1 MAGSRE
7 VGQHACVPTK
17 PPPPQAALKV
27 LVVAAGAEAED
38 VGGALSTSTF
48 PVAVTSVSDIAD
60 AVPSAAWHDAVI
72 LAHESPTAAS
82 ALRGMLD
89 AKGLQVPLV
98 MVLPESAAS
107 AKAEALASCDA
118 VIVRDAA
125 GGWRDDLLPT
135 VAQIARRAEHRAARE
150 QAEAELRRQQEMFHG
165 FMRSSP
171 AVAYMKDAS
180 GRYEWVNPAFEKL
193 FGLTTADWKH
203 RTDAEIWGEEAGTL
217 LHENDLAVLASGEA
231 LEVEETLPQDDG
243 IHHWLAF
250 KFPWKDREGRPVVGG
265 MAVDVTLL
273 RKAEEERRQIALRLE
288 QARRLESLG
297 SLAATIAHDFNNL
310 LLSVMGNAGLALLE
324 ISPSSKAAGYL
335 DQIEQAAIRAAELT
349 HQVLTLAGRGS
360 LLLDSVDLRRFIE
373 QRIFGMRS
381 RVTDRVQ
388 LRLELGDEP
397 TRILADPAQLEEILF
412 ALVERAAAAMPHGG
426 HVVVRTG
433 TRRFH
438 EDELHRLF
446 LGDALT
452 PGQLACLEVE
462 DDGPALSHEEQAQ
475 LVEPDFSIR
484 PTGRATG
491 LPALLGLVR
500 GHRGAIGVDS
510 SEGVTRVRI
519 VLPLAGERVVADA
532 EPPAPSV
539 TGGTVLVVDDEE
551 PVRAVATAALE
562 RFGWEAM
569 TARDG
574 EEALELFRRDPSR
587 VAAVL
592 LDVTMPGM
600 SGLDVLDRMRT
611 IRPDVKIIL
620 SSGYEESDILRGEH
634 ARKAD
639 DFLAKPYRPAKLL
652 RTLRKVVDGE
662 AAEED

>member
-1 MAGSRE
+1 MARRRE
-7 VGQHACVPTK
+7 VGQHPPVPTQT
-17 PPPPQAALKV
+17 PPPPPTLKV
-27 LVVAAGAEAED
+27 LVVAAGGEAAD
-38 VGGALSTSTF
+38 VRGAVATSTF
-48 PVAVTSVSDIAD
+48 PVTVSTVPEVAD
-60 AVPSAAWHDAVI
+60 AVPAAAWHDAII

-82 ALRGMLD
+82 ALRGLLE
-89 AKGLQVPLV
+89 ARGLQIPLV

-107 AKAEALASCDA
+107 AKTEALASCDA
-118 VIVRDAA
+118 VIVRDAS
-125 GGWRDDLLPT
+125 GSWRDDILPT

-150 QAEAELRRQQEMFHG
+150 QAEAELRRQQELFHG
-165 FMRSSP
+165 FMRASP

-193 FGLTTADWKH
+193 FGLGTADWKN
-203 RTDAEIWGEEAGTL
+203 RTDAEIWGEEAGSL
-217 LHENDLAVLASGEA
+217 LHENDLAVLASGEV

-273 RKAEEERRQIALRLE
+273 RKAEEDRRQIALRLE

-297 SLAATIAHDFNNL
+297 ALAATIAHDFNNL

-324 ISPSSKAAGYL
+324 ISPDSKAAGYL
-335 DQIEQAAIRAAELT
+335 DQIEHAAIRAAELT

-360 LLLDSVDLRRFIE
+360 LLLDSVDLRRFVE

-381 RVTDRVQ
+381 RISERAK
-388 LRLELGDEP
+388 LRLELGEEP
-397 TRILADPAQLEEILF
+397 TRILADPAQLEEIVF
-412 ALVERAAAAMPHGG
+412 ALVERAAGAMPQGG
-426 HVVVRTG
+426 SIVVRTG
-433 TRRFH
+433 TEHFH
-438 EDELHRLF
+438 EDELQRLF
-446 LGDALT
+446 LGDALAS
-452 PGQLACLEVE
+452 GHHAFLEVH
-462 DDGPALSHEEQAQ
+462 DDGPALSQEEQAQ

-500 GHRGAIGVDS
+500 GHHGAIGVDS
-510 SEGVTRVRI
+510 TEDGTRVRI
-519 VLPLAGERVVADA
+519 VLPLAGERIVAEA
-532 EPPAPSV
+532 EPPSQSAS
-539 TGGTVLVVDDEE
+539 GGTVLVVDDEE

-562 RFGWEAM
+562 RFGWEAI
-569 TARDG
+569 TAKDG
-574 EEALELFRRDPSR
+574 EEALELFRKDPSR
-587 VAAVL
+587 VTAVL

-600 SGLDVLDRMRT
+600 SGLEVLDRMRT

-620 SSGYEESDILRGEH
+620 SSGYEESDILRGEG

-652 RTLRKVVDGE
+652 RALRKVVDGE
-662 AAEED
+662 PSEDD